1 MGILRQLFGPSKNE
15 VWQKLSHEVEG
26 KFHEGGFWKGS
37 KLEIRHGEWTL
48 TLDTYTVS
56 NGKNSST
63 TYTRIRTPYIN
74 RDNFRFTVYRKSIFS
89 GIGKMLGMQ
98 DVEVGHFQFD
108 EDFIIKGTDEYK
120 LRQLFEND
128 RIRELISVQPRIHLE
143 VKDDEGFFGS
153 DFPQGVDELCFRVV
167 GIIKDT
173 ERLKQLFDLF
183 AEVLNH
189 LCQIGSAYEDDP
201 RMDLK

>member
-1 MGILRQLFGPSKNE
+1 
-15 VWQKLSHEVEG
+15 
-26 KFHEGGFWKGS
+26 
-37 KLEIRHGEWTL
+37 
-48 TLDTYTVS
+48 
-56 NGKNSST
+56 
-63 TYTRIRTPYIN
+63 
-74 RDNFRFTVYRKSIFS
+74 
-89 GIGKMLGMQ
+89 MLGMQ

-128 RIRELISVQPRIHLE
+128 KIRELISVQPRIHLE

-153 DFPQGVDELCFRVV
+153 DFPQGVDELYFSVV

>member
-37 KLEIRHGEWTL
+37 KLEIRQGEWTL

-56 NGKNSST
+56 NGKNST
-63 TYTRIRTPYIN
+63 TYTRIRAPYIN
-74 RDNFRFTVYRKSIFS
+74 KDNFRFTVYRKSIFS

-128 RIRELISVQPRIHLE
+128 KIRELISVQPRIHLE

-153 DFPQGVDELCFRVV
+153 DFPQGVDELYFRVV
-167 GIIKDT
+167 GVIKDT

>member
-15 VWQKLSHEVEG
+15 VWQKLSREVEG
-26 KFHEGGFWKGS
+26 EFHEGGFWKGS
-37 KLEIRHGEWTL
+37 KVEIRQGEWTL

-56 NGKNSST
+56 NGKTST
-63 TYTRIRTPYIN
+63 TYTRIRAPYIN
-74 RDNFRFTVYRKSIFS
+74 KDNFRFTVYRKSIFS

-128 RIRELISVQPRIHLE
+128 KIRELISVQPRIHLE

-153 DFPQGVDELCFRVV
+153 DFPQGVDELYFSVV

>member
-26 KFHEGGFWKGS
+26 EFHEGGFWKGS
-37 KLEIRHGEWTL
+37 KVEIRQGEWTL

-56 NGKNSST
+56 NGKTST

-74 RDNFRFTVYRKSIFS
+74 KDNFRFTVYRKSIFS

-128 RIRELISVQPRIHLE
+128 KIRELISVQPRIHLE

-153 DFPQGVDELCFRVV
+153 DFPQGVDELYFRVV
-167 GIIKDT
+167 GVIKDT
-173 ERLKQLFDLF
+173 ERLKKLFDLF